1 VESNVKLPIDL
12 NSLPPF
18 RELKAL
24 LGLERALFV
33 WWTLWQE
40 LGYRAQEGNC
50 PGRLPAAEV
59 ASFVAALEPTESDPK
74 ARAQILEHLVAVRL
88 LKRDGDDYVCV
99 RFAISHSDMGQR
111 SQAQRGGDMRAY
123 NLRMKKA
130 DGQAIQQSFLINEA
144 RLVDEQGQPLQAEQV
159 KRVTRLIVACDNA
172 LYKGPRPDYGFT
184 EGLIQEA
191 LRVLKQFTDEDI
203 DYVCN
208 RVARN
213 RNHPALNGVTTEK
226 LLPMFGGIVQKMEAA

>member
-1 VESNVKLPIDL
+1 MDSIVKLPIDL

-18 RELKAL
+18 RELKAI

-50 PGRLPAAEV
+50 PGRLPGAEV
-59 ASFVAALEPTESDPK
+59 ASFLAALEPTEPNAEK
-74 ARAQILEHLVAVRL
+74 RAQIFDQLVAARL
-88 LKRDGDDYVCV
+88 LKRDGEDYVCV
-99 RFAISHSDMGQR
+99 RFAMTHSDMGQR
-111 SQAQRGGDMRAY
+111 SQAQRGGDMRTY
-123 NLRMKKA
+123 KMRMRQA
-130 DGQAIQQSFLINEA
+130 DNQAMQQSFLINEA
-144 RLVDEQGQPLQAEQV
+144 RLVDEQGQPLSAEQV

-172 LYKGPRPDYGFT
+172 LYKGARPDYGFT

-191 LRVLKQFTDEDI
+191 LRVLKRFTDEDI

-208 RVARN
+208 RVALR

-226 LLPMFGGIVQKMEAA
+226 LLPMFDAIVQRMEVA